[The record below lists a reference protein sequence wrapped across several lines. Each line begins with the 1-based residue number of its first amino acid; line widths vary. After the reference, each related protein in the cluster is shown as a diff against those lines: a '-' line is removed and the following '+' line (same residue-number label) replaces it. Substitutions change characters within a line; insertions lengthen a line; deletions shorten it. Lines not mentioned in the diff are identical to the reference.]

1 MPSGPAGRNG
11 GKQGR
16 SVEKNTDVLA
26 PSRSSTSLPRMPSVR
41 HVLALIAAVTF
52 VPFALPACSDA
63 ATPAAAP
70 AEAGLPDGSDVADA
84 GDGGTTVH
92 VQVLAINDFH
102 GNLEA
107 PTGTSGSLVAHPN
120 DPSLAN
126 HDAGPIGDAGNGEIT
141 IRAGGA
147 SFLATRIKS
156 LRADNPQTIVV
167 SAGDLSGASP
177 LLSSLFH
184 DEPSVLAMN
193 ALGLDLN
200 AVGNH
205 EFDHG
210 AAELLRLQNGGCH
223 PTDGCTK
230 GQPTF
235 AGAKFHYL
243 AANVNTAMKQTL
255 FRPYEIKTFDG
266 EKIAFIGMTL
276 EDTPGIVTA
285 SAVEGL
291 TFVNEVATVNAL
303 LPELKMQGVAGIV
316 VLVHQGSVQDLGST
330 YDACGVSG
338 GPIVDMAAQLDPA
351 VDVVVSAHTHQ
362 PYVCQLSG
370 KLVTSASSF
379 GRIVTKIDLTIDK
392 TTHRITDKSAKN
404 LPVTRDA
411 VPDMEVAS
419 IVSTYQSLSAP
430 LANRVIGHITADLP
444 VAPVDA
450 TIGESLL
457 GDLIADSQL
466 AATSAA
472 GGPGA
477 VAAFMNG
484 GGIRADL
491 LFAHGGQHP
500 DGEVTYGEA
509 FAVQPFTNLL
519 VTMTLTGAQLEE
531 ALETQ
536 FAFSP
541 PYPLQ
546 PSSSVSYTFDP
557 AAAFGSHVDP
567 AQVFIGGVALDLA
580 ASYRITV
587 NNYLAGG
594 GDGFTVFTKGTNRVT
609 GGIDLDAV
617 VSYLGAHDPLVQPT
631 GGRIKK
637 KP

>member
-1 MPSGPAGRNG
+1 MVSARLLAG
-11 GKQGR
+11 
-16 SVEKNTDVLA
+16 LA
-26 PSRSSTSLPRMPSVR
+26 G
-41 HVLALIAAVTF
+41 LAGLAAVAL
-52 VPFALPACSDA
+52 VPLALPACSSD
-63 ATPAAAP
+63 AAAP
-70 AEAGLPDGSDVADA
+70 AGLAADADTPDADPGDA
-84 GDGGTTVH
+84 GDGGSNVVE

-107 PTGTSGSLVAHPN
+107 PTGTSGVLVAHPN
-120 DPSLAN
+120 DPSLVG
-126 HDAGPIGDAGNGEIT
+126 HDAGPTGTAGNGDIT

-156 LRADNPQTIVV
+156 LRAENPQTVVV

-177 LLSSLFH
+177 LLSGLFH

-193 ALGLDLN
+193 SLGLDLN

-230 GQPTF
+230 GQPMF
-235 AGAKFHYL
+235 PGATFHYL
-243 AANVNTAMKQTL
+243 AANVNTALKQTL
-255 FRPYEIKTFDG
+255 FRPYEVKTFDG

-285 SAVEGL
+285 SAVAGL
-291 TFVNEVATVNAL
+291 TFANEVATVNAL
-303 LPELKMQGVAGIV
+303 LPELKTQGVAGIV
-316 VLVHQGSVQDLGST
+316 VLVHQGGVQDLGTT

-338 GPIVDMAAQLDPA
+338 GIIAEMAAQLDPA

-362 PYVCQLSG
+362 PYVCTLGG

-379 GRIVTKIDLTIDK
+379 GRVVTKIDLTIDK
-392 TTHRITDKSAKN
+392 TTHRITKKSARN
-404 LPVTRDA
+404 LPVTRDVA
-411 VPDMEVAS
+411 PDTDVAS
-419 IVSTYQSLSAP
+419 IVSTYQALSAP
-430 LANRVIGHITADLP
+430 LANRVVGHITADLP
-444 VAPVDA
+444 LAAVDPG
-450 TIGESLL
+450 IGESLL
-457 GDLIADSQL
+457 GDVIADAQL
-466 AATSAA
+466 AATSGA

-477 VAAFMNG
+477 VVAFMNG

-491 LFAHGGQHP
+491 LFAHGGTHP

-519 VTMTLTGAQLEE
+519 VTMTITGAQLKE
-531 ALETQ
+531 ALEAQ

-546 PSSSVSYTFDP
+546 PSSSISYSFTSAASAGNHIDP
-557 AAAFGSHVDP
+557 AD
-567 AQVFIGGVALDLA
+567 VFIGGVALDLA
-580 ASYRITV
+580 ASYRVTV

-594 GDGFTVFTKGTNRVT
+594 GDGFTVFTKGTNVVT
-609 GGIDLDAV
+609 GGIDVDALV
-617 VSYLGAHDPLVQPT
+617 TYLGSHDPLAQPT

>member
-1 MPSGPAGRNG
+1 MPSA
-11 GKQGR
+11 
-16 SVEKNTDVLA
+16 
-26 PSRSSTSLPRMPSVR
+26 R
-41 HVLALIAAVTF
+41 HVRARLASLAGLAGLGVIGLVT
-52 VPFALPACSDA
+52 VGLAACSSD
-63 ATPAAAP
+63 AAAP
-70 AEAGLPDGSDVADA
+70 AGGPADTGTADVDP
-84 GDGGTTVH
+84 GDGGDGGDGGSNVVQ

-107 PTGTSGSLVAHPN
+107 PTGTSGVLVAHPD
-120 DPSLAN
+120 DPSLVG
-126 HDAGPIGDAGNGEIT
+126 HDAGPIGAAGNGEIT

-147 SFLATRIKS
+147 SFLATRIRS
-156 LRADNPQTIVV
+156 LRAENPQTVVV

-177 LLSSLFH
+177 LLSGLFH

-230 GQPTF
+230 VQPVF
-235 AGAKFHYL
+235 PGATFHYL
-243 AANVNTAMKQTL
+243 AANVNTALKQTL
-255 FRPYEIKTFDG
+255 FRPYEVKTFDG
-266 EKIAFIGMTL
+266 EKVAFIGMTL

-285 SAVEGL
+285 SAVAGL
-291 TFVNEVATVNAL
+291 TFANEVATVNAL

-316 VLVHQGSVQDLGST
+316 VLVHQGGVQDLGTT
-330 YDACGVSG
+330 YDACGVRG
-338 GPIVDMAAQLDPA
+338 GVIAAMAAQLDPA

-362 PYVCQLSG
+362 PYVCQLGG

-379 GRIVTKIDLTIDK
+379 GRVVTKIDLTIDK
-392 TTHRITDKSAKN
+392 TTHRITTKSARN
-404 LPVTRDA
+404 LPVTRDV
-411 VPDMEVAS
+411 VPDPEVAS
-419 IVSTYQSLSAP
+419 IVSTYQALSAP
-430 LANRVIGHITADLP
+430 LANRVVGHITADLP
-444 VAPVDA
+444 VAAVDLS
-450 TIGESLL
+450 IGESLL
-457 GDLIADSQL
+457 GDVIADAQL
-466 AATSAA
+466 AATSGV

-491 LFAHGGQHP
+491 LFAQGGKHP
-500 DGEVTYGEA
+500 DGEVSYGEA
-509 FAVQPFTNLL
+509 FSVQPFTNLL
-519 VTMTLTGAQLEE
+519 VTMTITGAQLKE
-531 ALETQ
+531 ALEAQ

-546 PSSSVSYTFDP
+546 PSSSVSYTFKASGTFGNHIDP
-557 AAAFGSHVDP
+557 AE
-567 AQVFIGGVALDLA
+567 VFIGGVALDLA

-594 GDGFTVFTKGTNRVT
+594 GDGFTVFTKGTSVVT
-609 GGIDLDAV
+609 GGIDVDALV
-617 VSYLGAHDPLVQPT
+617 TYLGSHDPLVQPT